1 MTSTTRALTLSLLA
15 LFLTG
20 PLGGRPAAQGRVV
33 EQVLVKV
40 NGDIITQTDL
50 EARQA
55 AAVRER
61 LRQDVDPKVLKN
73 DEALKK
79 LVAEV
84 TPRVIVDAVDELL
97 LIQLGREKGYHL
109 SDEQFRDIVNNLR
122 KEQNLTEEA
131 KFQAALKAEGMT
143 MDELRKNIEKQM
155 LISRVQQDEVGSK
168 LQITEE
174 EARQYYLT
182 HQREF
187 AQPATV
193 TLREILIE
201 VPSESRQGQAGLSVG
216 KDDEA
221 AKRAADVRQRIVTGA
236 DFATVASEVSTSAS
250 KANGG
255 LIGPIAVPDLS
266 PSLQQMLQTMK
277 PGDITDPLRVQRG
290 YQILK
295 LETIKPSTI
304 PAFEA
309 VRDLAAE
316 KVTATRQQSE
326 IRKFL
331 TRVRSQAIIEWKNAE
346 LKKAYEQ
353 ELAASPSPAP
363 PSGS

>member
-1 MTSTTRALTLSLLA
+1 MTSRMRTPTAPLLVLLLSL
-15 LFLTG
+15 
-20 PLGGRPAAQGRVV
+20 PLGGRPAAQGRVI

-55 AAVRER
+55 AAVRDR

-84 TPRVIVDAVDELL
+84 TPRVIVEAIDELL

-122 KEQNLTEEA
+122 KEQNLQEEA

-143 MDELRKNIEKQM
+143 IDDLRKNIEKQM

-201 VPSESRQGQAGLSVG
+201 VPGETKQGQKGVSVG
-216 KDDEA
+216 RDDEVA
-221 AKRAADVRQRIVTGA
+221 LRAAEIRKRIVSGA
-236 DFATVASEVSTSAS
+236 DFAIVASEVSTSAS

-255 LIGPIAVPDLS
+255 LIGPIAVSDLS
-266 PSLQQMLQTMK
+266 PALQQLLQQMK
-277 PGDITDPLRVQRG
+277 PGDITEPLHVQRG

-295 LETIKPSTI
+295 LETLKPSTI
-304 PAFEA
+304 PPFES
-309 VRDLAAE
+309 VRDVAAE
-316 KVTATRQQSE
+316 KVTAARQQSE

-353 ELAASPSPAP
+353 ELATSPSPAP

>member
-1 MTSTTRALTLSLLA
+1 MISSMRALISSLFVL
-15 LFLTG
+15 LVVL
-20 PLGGRPAAQGRVV
+20 PLGTLAAQGRVI

-50 EARQA
+50 ESRQA

-73 DEALKK
+73 DEELKK

-84 TPRVIVDAVDELL
+84 TPRVIVDAIDELL
-97 LIQLGREKGYHL
+97 LVQLGREKGYHL

-122 KEQNLTEEA
+122 KEQNLQDEA

-143 MDELRKNIEKQM
+143 VDDLRKNIEKQM

-201 VPSESRQGQAGLSVG
+201 VPSESRQGQTGVSVAR
-216 KDDEA
+216 DDEA
-221 AKRAADVRQRIVTGA
+221 AQRAADVRKRIMAGA
-236 DFATVASEVSTSAS
+236 DFATVAAEVSSAAS

-255 LIGPIAVPDLS
+255 LIGPIAVTDLS
-266 PSLQQMLQTMK
+266 PALQQLLQQMK
-277 PGDITDPLRVQRG
+277 PGDITEPLHVQRG

-295 LETIKPSTI
+295 LETLKPSTV
-304 PAFEA
+304 PPFES
-309 VRDLAAE
+309 VRDIAAE
-316 KVTATRQQSE
+316 KVTGARQQSE
-326 IRKFL
+326 VRKFL
-331 TRVRSQAIIEWKNAE
+331 ARVRGQAIIEWKNAE

-353 ELAASPSPAP
+353 AVAASEAAAP

>member
-1 MTSTTRALTLSLLA
+1 MTRIARTLISALAVLLIV
-15 LFLTG
+15 G
-20 PLGGRPAAQGRVV
+20 PLGGTLAAQGRVI

-50 EARQA
+50 ETRQA
-55 AAVRER
+55 AAVRDR

-84 TPRVIVDAVDELL
+84 TPRVIVDAIDELL

-109 SDEQFRDIVNNLR
+109 SDEQFRDIVTNLR
-122 KEQNLTEEA
+122 KEQNLQDEA
-131 KFQAALKAEGMT
+131 KFHAALKSEGMT
-143 MDELRKNIEKQM
+143 TDDLRKNIERQM

-187 AQPATV
+187 ATPATV

-201 VPSESRQGQAGLSVG
+201 VPTENRQGQAGVNVA

-221 AKRAADVRQRIVTGA
+221 AQRAAEARKRVLGGA
-236 DFATVASEVSTSAS
+236 DFATVATEVSASAS

-255 LIGPIAVPDLS
+255 LIGPIAISDLS
-266 PSLQQMLQTMK
+266 PSLQQMLQQMK
-277 PGDITDPLRVQRG
+277 PGDVTEPLHVPRG

-295 LETIKPSTI
+295 LETVKPSAL
-304 PAFEA
+304 PPFET
-309 VRDLAAE
+309 VRDVAAE
-316 KVTATRQQSE
+316 KVTGARQQSE

-331 TRVRSQAIIEWKNAE
+331 TRVRGQAIIEWKNAE

-353 ELAASPSPAP
+353 ELATSLTPP

>member
-1 MTSTTRALTLSLLA
+1 MTHTLRAVATPLVVLL
-15 LFLTG
+15 LVVPIRGTV
-20 PLGGRPAAQGRVV
+20 AAQGRVI

-40 NGDIITQTDL
+40 NGDIITQTEL
-50 EARQA
+50 ETRQA
-55 AAVRER
+55 AAVRDR

-73 DEALKK
+73 DEELKK

-84 TPRVIVDAVDELL
+84 TPRVIVDAIDELL

-109 SDEQFRDIVNNLR
+109 SDEQFRDIVTNLR
-122 KEQNLTEEA
+122 REQNLQDEV
-131 KFQAALKAEGMT
+131 KFQAALKSEGMT

-155 LISRVQQDEVGSK
+155 LVSRVQQDEIGSK

-187 AQPATV
+187 AQAATV

-201 VPSESRQGQAGLSVG
+201 VPAETKQGQTGINVA

-221 AKRAADVRQRIVTGA
+221 AQRAAEIRKRIAGGA
-236 DFATVASEVSTSAS
+236 DFATVAAESSNSAS
-250 KANGG
+250 KSNGG
-255 LIGPIAVPDLS
+255 LIGPIAVSDLS
-266 PSLQQMLQTMK
+266 PSLQQMLQQMK
-277 PGDITDPLRVQRG
+277 PGDVTEPLHVARG

-295 LETIKPSTI
+295 LETLKPSTV
-304 PAFEA
+304 PPFES
-309 VRDLAAE
+309 VRDIAAE
-316 KVTATRQQSE
+316 KITAARQQSE

-331 TRVRSQAIIEWKNAE
+331 TRVRGQALIEWKNAE
-346 LKKAYEQ
+346 LKKAYEH
-353 ELAASPSPAP
+353 ELATSLPPAP
-363 PSGS
+363 PGS

>member
-1 MTSTTRALTLSLLA
+1 MRQIFRWAAPL
-15 LFLTG
+15 LFLVLVS
-20 PLGGRPAAQGRVV
+20 PLRAHVAAQGRVI

-50 EARQA
+50 ETRQA
-55 AAVRER
+55 AAVRDR
-61 LRQDVDPKVLKN
+61 LKQDVDPKVLKN
-73 DEALKK
+73 DEQLKK

-97 LIQLGREKGYHL
+97 LLQLGRDKGYHL
-109 SDEQFRDIVNNLR
+109 SDDQFRDIVNNIR
-122 KEQNLTEEA
+122 KEQNLQDET

-168 LQITEE
+168 LQINEE
-174 EARQYYLT
+174 EAHQYYLT

-187 AQPATV
+187 AEPATV
-193 TLREILIE
+193 TLREILVE
-201 VPSESRQGQAGLSVG
+201 VPGETRQGQAGINVAR
-216 KDDEA
+216 DDEA
-221 AKRAADVRQRIVTGA
+221 AQRAADIRKRLVAGE
-236 DFATVASEVSTSAS
+236 DFAKVAAEVSAAPS
-250 KANGG
+250 KSSGG
-255 LIGPIAVPDLS
+255 LIGPIAVSDLS
-266 PSLQQMLQTMK
+266 PALQQMLQQMK
-277 PGDITDPLRVQRG
+277 PGDITQPQRVARG

-295 LETIKPSTI
+295 LETLKPSAT
-304 PAFEA
+304 PPFET

-316 KVTATRQQSE
+316 KVTAARQQSE

-331 TRVRSQAIIEWKNAE
+331 NRIRSQAIIEWKNAE

-353 ELAASPSPAP
+353 EVASLAATPA
-363 PSGS
+363 GSN

>member
-1 MTSTTRALTLSLLA
+1 MKRTIRNLASALVLLLPLAAPGGTL
-15 LFLTG
+15 G
-20 PLGGRPAAQGRVV
+20 AQGRVI

-50 EARQA
+50 ETRQA

-61 LRQDVDPKVLKN
+61 LRQDVDANVLKN

-79 LVAEV
+79 VVAEV
-84 TPRVIVDAVDELL
+84 TPRVIVEAIDELL
-97 LIQLGREKGYHL
+97 LIQLGKEKGYHL
-109 SDEQFRDIVNNLR
+109 SDEQFKDIVANLR
-122 KEQNLTEEA
+122 KEQNLQEEA
-131 KFQAALKAEGMT
+131 KFQAALKSEGMT
-143 MDELRKNIEKQM
+143 TEDLRRNIEKQM

-187 AQPATV
+187 ALPATV
-193 TLREILIE
+193 TLREILVE
-201 VPSESRQGQAGLSVG
+201 VPAENRQGQAGVNVA
-216 KDDEA
+216 KDDQA
-221 AKRAADVRQRIVTGA
+221 AQRAADIRKRIVGGA
-236 DFATVASEVSTSAS
+236 DFATVAAEVSSSAS
-250 KANGG
+250 KSNGG
-255 LIGPIAVPDLS
+255 LIGPIAIGDLS
-266 PSLQQMLQTMK
+266 PALQKLLEQMK
-277 PGDITDPLRVQRG
+277 PGDITEPLRVTRG

-295 LETIKPSTI
+295 LETLKPSTV
-304 PAFEA
+304 PAFEG

-316 KVTATRQQSE
+316 KVTAERQRTE

-331 TRVRSQAIIEWKNAE
+331 TRVRGQALIEWKNAE

-353 ELAASPSPAP
+353 ELATSLMPAP
-363 PSGS
+363 PGS